1 MKKNNYTLYKMG
13 IYHYEGLNLFYIYLK
28 HNSVVENKDKTKY

>member
-1 MKKNNYTLYKMG
+1 MKKIIILLYEMG

-28 HNSVVENKDKTKY
+28 HNLVAENKDKPKY